1 MRRDKNLNKHK
12 KKERKNES
20 DIKKMDGKFI
30 KGEVKKEQ
38 KKIEKNLLKERKKK
52 VSKYKIKKALLKDA
66 FKEIKTTYKRF
77 ISIMLMA
84 LLGVGFFAGL
94 RAASPDMVN
103 TIDQYFKDQ
112 NVYDIEVISTLG
124 LTDEDIEVLS
134 NIENVET
141 VYGTYSTDGIIK
153 LDEKEIVSKLLCIDD
168 VNKPKLLSGNMPQN
182 DNECVVE
189 KDFLSTTNKQIG
201 DILEIETE
209 KTETSIQGDE
219 ETDYLKNNT
228 LKIVG
233 TVESPLYISRERG
246 TTNLGSG
253 QINSYIYV
261 TKNNVNSE
269 AYTEIY
275 IKLKDSDK
283 YKTSS
288 NRYEDYVEETKD
300 KIEAIKEERQKARYD
315 SLINE
320 ANKKIEEAENEF
332 NSQKQ
337 EGESKIQEAEAKLQN
352 GKNEIAQAENE
363 IASNEKTANSRFA
376 QGESQIKSAKQTLQK
391 SEEEYN
397 AKKAQAEESF
407 AQAESQ
413 KEQLQISLNSL
424 NQKLTEIDT
433 KYNQIVEKLK
443 DLELTEQ
450 EKQML
455 ESAKTEI
462 ENNKSRL
469 LPVKT
474 ELETG
479 ITTIENQISSGKAE
493 LANAKNQIDSA
504 KSQITTQEATLNST
518 KASTNK
524 QIANAKAQL
533 ESSKAEIQ
541 TAEAELQAQK
551 EEFNQ
556 KIQEAEGK
564 IIDAKEEVSK
574 IENPV
579 WYILDRN
586 QNSGYASFIQDTE
599 SINNLSLVF
608 PIVFFAI
615 AALVS
620 LTSMTRMVEEERQ
633 ELGTLKALGY
643 NKFQISLKYIL
654 YSSLAC
660 IIGGVIGMNIGFQ
673 LLPRIIWD
681 MYEMM
686 YTMPSIIISFNYE
699 NATIGIQLMY
709 ICIVGAT
716 LYSILRE
723 LTHTPAT
730 LLRPKA
736 PKIGKRVLLERITP
750 IWKRLNFSQKVTI
763 RNIFRYKKRFL
774 MTIIGIFGCTSL
786 ILAGFGLKD
795 SISKILPYQYENI
808 FNYDMQIAIKSS
820 LEDSQKQSLIDEL
833 RNKEGVQ
840 EVTENY
846 IISGTASKDGQED
859 IQIIVPKSA
868 EEMKK
873 VISLRELKTEEEINL
888 DEASKDGV
896 IITDKL
902 AELIGAKE
910 GDTITIKDTNDI
922 EKEVKV
928 SKIAENYI
936 SHYIYM
942 SVEYYESL
950 YGKAYTTNV
959 LLLKDNNLSEEQEEQ
974 ISKELVNKNEV
985 STVSLTSTIM
995 RTLDD
1000 TMNSLNYVVIILI
1013 VSAGLLAFVVLYN
1026 LSNVNISE
1034 RIRELATIKVLGF
1047 YDKEVYKYVSRETV
1061 LLTAIGIALGLI
1073 GGYFLNFYIIGTC
1086 EIDMLRFVKII
1097 DPLSYLYSILI
1108 TVFFTIIVNIV
1119 TYFALKKI
1127 DMIGS
1132 LKSVE

>member
-1 MRRDKNLNKHK
+1 MQEDKKRKKKIRDNEYKIEDVDKKYAKRDLGIEKKKSKKQVERNLI
-12 KKERKNES
+12 KKERK
-20 DIKKMDGKFI
+20 KA
-30 KGEVKKEQ
+30 
-38 KKIEKNLLKERKKK
+38 
-52 VSKYKIKKALLKDA
+52 SKYKVKKALIKDA

-94 RAASPDMVN
+94 RATSPDMVN

-124 LTDEDIEVLS
+124 LTDEDIEALS
-134 NIENVET
+134 NIENVDT
-141 VYGTYSTDGIIK
+141 VYGTYSKDGIIN
-153 LDEKEIVSKLLCIDD
+153 LEEKEIVSKILCIDD

-182 DNECVVE
+182 DDECVVE
-189 KDFLSTTNKQIG
+189 KDFLNIANKQIG
-201 DILEIETE
+201 DTIEIETE
-209 KTETSIQGDE
+209 KSDVSGEE
-219 ETDYLKNNT
+219 ETEYLNNKT

-253 QINSYIYV
+253 QIDSYIYV

-275 IKLKDSDK
+275 IKLKDSNK
-283 YKTSS
+283 YETSS
-288 NRYEDYVEETKD
+288 NKYEDYVEETKD
-300 KIEAIKEERQKARYD
+300 KIEAIKEERQQARYD
-315 SLINE
+315 SLIGE
-320 ANKKIEEAENEF
+320 ANKKIEDAENEF

-391 SEEEYN
+391 CEDEYN
-397 AKKAQAEESF
+397 TKKAQAEEGF

-433 KYNQIVEKLK
+433 EYSQIVEKLK
-443 DLELTEQ
+443 DPELTEQ

-479 ITTIENQISSGKAE
+479 ITTIENQISSVKAE

-551 EEFNQ
+551 DEFNK

-564 IIDAKEEVSK
+564 IIDAREEVSK

-586 QNSGYASFIQDTE
+586 QNSGYAGFIQDTE

-673 LLPRIIWD
+673 LLPRIVWD

-716 LYSILRE
+716 LYSILKE

-833 RNKEGVQ
+833 RSKEGVQ

-873 VISLRELKTEEEINL
+873 VISLKELKTEKEINL

-902 AELIGAKE
+902 ADLIGAKE

-928 SKIAENYI
+928 FKITENYI

-942 SVEYYESL
+942 SAEYYENL

-985 STVSLTSTIM
+985 STISLTSTIM
-995 RTLDD
+995 TTLDD

-1013 VSAGLLAFVVLYN
+1013 VSAGVLAFVVLYN

-1061 LLTAIGIALGLI
+1061 LLTAIGIALGLV

>member
-1 MRRDKNLNKHK
+1 MQEDKKRKKKIRDNEYKIEDVDKKYAKRDLGIEKKKSKKQVERNLI
-12 KKERKNES
+12 KKERK
-20 DIKKMDGKFI
+20 KA
-30 KGEVKKEQ
+30 
-38 KKIEKNLLKERKKK
+38 
-52 VSKYKIKKALLKDA
+52 SKYKVKKALIKDA

-94 RAASPDMVN
+94 RATSPDMVN

-124 LTDEDIEVLS
+124 LTDEDIEALS
-134 NIENVET
+134 NIENVDT
-141 VYGTYSTDGIIK
+141 VYGTYSKDGIIN
-153 LDEKEIVSKLLCIDD
+153 LEEKEIISKILCIDD

-182 DNECVVE
+182 DDECVVE
-189 KDFLSTTNKQIG
+189 KDFLNIANKQIG
-201 DILEIETE
+201 DTIEIKTEKSDVSGEEETE
-209 KTETSIQGDE
+209 
-219 ETDYLKNNT
+219 YLNNKT

-253 QINSYIYV
+253 QIDSYIYV

-275 IKLKDSDK
+275 IKLKDSNK
-283 YKTSS
+283 YETSS
-288 NRYEDYVEETKD
+288 NKYEDYVEETKD
-300 KIEAIKEERQKARYD
+300 KIEAIKEERQQARYD
-315 SLINE
+315 SLIGE
-320 ANKKIEEAENEF
+320 ANKKIEDAENEF

-352 GKNEIAQAENE
+352 GKNEIAKAENE

-391 SEEEYN
+391 SEDEYN
-397 AKKAQAEESF
+397 TKKAQAEEGF

-433 KYNQIVEKLK
+433 EYSQIVEKLK
-443 DLELTEQ
+443 DPELTEQ

-504 KSQITTQEATLNST
+504 KSQITTQEAALNST

-551 EEFNQ
+551 DEFNQ

-620 LTSMTRMVEEERQ
+620 LNSMTRMVEEERQ

-673 LLPRIIWD
+673 LLPRIVWD

-716 LYSILRE
+716 LYSILKE

-750 IWKRLNFSQKVTI
+750 VWKRLNFSQKVTI

-833 RNKEGVQ
+833 RSKEGVQ

-873 VISLRELKTEEEINL
+873 VISLKELKTEKEINL

-902 AELIGAKE
+902 ADLIGAKE

-928 SKIAENYI
+928 FKITENYI

-942 SVEYYESL
+942 SSEYYENL

-959 LLLKDNNLSEEQEEQ
+959 LLLKDNNLSKEQEEQ

-985 STVSLTSTIM
+985 STISLTSTIM
-995 RTLDD
+995 TTLDD

-1061 LLTAIGIALGLI
+1061 LLTAIGIALGLV

>member
-30 KGEVKKEQ
+30 KGEMKKEQ
-38 KKIEKNLLKERKKK
+38 KKIEKKLLKGRRKK

-209 KTETSIQGDE
+209 KTETSIQGEE

-443 DLELTEQ
+443 DPELTEQ

-455 ESAKTEI
+455 KSAKTEI

>member
-910 GDTITIKDTNDI
+910 GDTITI
-922 EKEVKV
+922 
-928 SKIAENYI
+928 
-936 SHYIYM
+936 
-942 SVEYYESL
+942 
-950 YGKAYTTNV
+950 
-959 LLLKDNNLSEEQEEQ
+959 
-974 ISKELVNKNEV
+974 
-985 STVSLTSTIM
+985 
-995 RTLDD
+995 
-1000 TMNSLNYVVIILI
+1000 
-1013 VSAGLLAFVVLYN
+1013 
-1026 LSNVNISE
+1026 
-1034 RIRELATIKVLGF
+1034 
-1047 YDKEVYKYVSRETV
+1047 
-1061 LLTAIGIALGLI
+1061 
-1073 GGYFLNFYIIGTC
+1073 
-1086 EIDMLRFVKII
+1086 
-1097 DPLSYLYSILI
+1097 
-1108 TVFFTIIVNIV
+1108 
-1119 TYFALKKI
+1119 
-1127 DMIGS
+1127 
-1132 LKSVE
+1132 

>member
-30 KGEVKKEQ
+30 KGEMKKEQ
-38 KKIEKNLLKERKKK
+38 KKIEKKLLKGRRKK

-1061 LLTAIGIALGLI
+1061 LLTTIGIALGLV